1 MGGSPVFQHPDTP
14 IFQYSI
20 VPLFHPSTT
29 GWLSTIES
37 RRPFPYSRRVAFLL
51 SLLRGALLLL
61 AGAVLS
67 GCLPTA
73 QSPSEEEREP
83 HFVAGKRHVSQL
95 DYRGAIECFEKALE
109 VNPQSSSAHFEL
121 GCLYEQ
127 KEGDPAAAIY
137 HYDHYLRLRPQAEN
151 ADLIR
156 AQVMACKQELA
167 RTVSLGPISE
177 KQQHEL
183 DKLGEENRQ
192 LTEQNKRLLEDVEK
206 WKAYAARLPGLT
218 NAVTPPPV
226 SQANPTPPPTVARAQ
241 AATDNSSRVLLASAA
256 TGRTHTVKAGE
267 TPTMIARKYG
277 VKLEALLAAN
287 PRLDARHL
295 QVGQT
300 LNIP

>member
-1 MGGSPVFQHPDTP
+1 M
-14 IFQYSI
+14 
-20 VPLFHPSTT
+20 
-29 GWLSTIES
+29 STIES
-37 RRPFPYSRRVAFLL
+37 REPFPYSRPMKFPA

-61 AGAVLS
+61 AGVALS
-67 GCLPTA
+67 GCLPTP

-127 KEGDPAAAIY
+127 KESDPAAAIY
-137 HYDHYLRLRPQAEN
+137 HYEHYLRLRPQVEN
-151 ADLIR
+151 ADLVRQQIT
-156 AQVMACKQELA
+156 ACKQELA
-167 RTVSLGPISE
+167 RTVSLGPINE

-183 DKLGEENRQ
+183 DKLVEENRQ
-192 LTEQNKRLLEDVEK
+192 LADQNKRLLEDLEK
-206 WKAYAARLPGLT
+206 WKAYTARLPSPT
-218 NAVTPPPV
+218 NPVTLPPV
-226 SQANPTPPPTVARAQ
+226 SQPNATPLPNLVRTPAAQ
-241 AATDNSSRVLLASAA
+241 NTSRLMLASTAGA
-256 TGRTHTVKAGE
+256 RTHTVKAGE

-287 PRLDARHL
+287 PRLDPRRL